1 MTKSCPSNTSCRDMD
16 NGNMLI
22 QHFACRM
29 KRDRKRSHVATVRLV
44 IKGCCNK
51 EVAQRDCAS
60 SCCANV
66 CSKSCS
72 RRPHVHW
79 PHFGQAADAINPY
92 ARGLTLVNGRM
103 RHSFFEPL
111 QGKGHD
117 GSRGLTTE
125 TGATGPRG
133 IGRGPS
139 TQQHQ
144 HSCRSGSLCLLG
156 NGTKV
161 DTWWG
166 SGCPFCRSGP

>member
-1 MTKSCPSNTSCRDMD
+1 MKKWHKETVPHPAVPMFAANLVPGILMCIGHILARQLTPS
-16 NGNMLI
+16 
-22 QHFACRM
+22 
-29 KRDRKRSHVATVRLV
+29 
-44 IKGCCNK
+44 
-51 EVAQRDCAS
+51 
-60 SCCANV
+60 
-66 CSKSCS
+66 
-72 RRPHVHW
+72 
-79 PHFGQAADAINPY
+79 NPY

-111 QGKGHD
+111 RGKGHD

-144 HSCRSGSLCLLG
+144 HSCRLGSLCLLG

-166 SGCPFCRSGP
+166 SGCPFCRSGLLDRSPAINGRLCPCFIH